1 MPHLHTITLICSTDH
16 DLTLLRSLLLAV
28 GERSGARWMW
38 RDDTNADV
46 VLVDTDSHE
55 KADCLQ
61 ARPDAVVVG
70 FGLATHP
77 QARYH
82 LPKPIRMRALME
94 LLGTLVREQFAERGE
109 APAVVAEALP
119 AQG

>member
-38 RDDTNADV
+38 RDDTSADV

-55 KADCLQ
+55 SAMRLPE
-61 ARPDAVVVG
+61 RPDAVVVG
-70 FGLATHP
+70 FGLAPHP

-94 LLGTLVREQFAERGE
+94 LLRTLVREQFAGHSENAAS
-109 APAVVAEALP
+109 APET
-119 AQG
+119 AQA

>member
-38 RDDTNADV
+38 RDDSRADV
-46 VLVDTDSHE
+46 VLIDTDSHE
-55 KADCLQ
+55 SSLRQ
-61 ARPDAVVVG
+61 PERPDAVVVG

-82 LPKPIRMRALME
+82 LPKPLRMRALRD
-94 LLGTLVREQFAERGE
+94 LLGTLVREQFAGRSESAASAAE
-109 APAVVAEALP
+109 SAPS
-119 AQG
+119 